1 LRFILEA
8 QHKTDL
14 SQLEK
19 LDVIFKFVQQKMN
32 WNNQFGITLIKEK
45 AYVEKIGNTAE
56 INFILIRMLKLAGIS
71 VNPVLLSTIEH
82 GIPIFLIE
90 QFSLCNCRST
100 N

>member
-32 WNNQFGITLIKEK
+32 WNNQFGYYVDKGIKK
-45 AYVEKIGNTAE
+45 H
-56 INFILIRMLKLAGIS
+56 MLKK
-71 VNPVLLSTIEH
+71 
-82 GIPIFLIE
+82 
-90 QFSLCNCRST
+90 
-100 N
+100 